1 MCGMYVRKIKDGAFI
16 FFFQRMCRCAI
27 FQCGLFVPLKLRD
40 FRSNTYKVLELHEIL
55 QWSKVQI
62 PLGYRE
68 LQSTSGMI
76 VNSTSTYT
84 VKCFIPVY
92 SGLHS
97 ALGCR

>member
-1 MCGMYVRKIKDGAFI
+1 MCGMYVRKIKDGAFM
-16 FFFQRMCRCAI
+16 FFFQWMCWCAI
-27 FQCGLFVPLKLRD
+27 FQYGLLVPLKLRD
-40 FRSNTYKVLELHEIL
+40 FISNTYVVLELHEIL

-68 LQSTSGMI
+68 LQSISGMI
-76 VNSTSTYT
+76 VNSTSTNI
-84 VKCFIPVY
+84 VRCFAPVY